1 MEWNILIPMIPAVVT
16 GVLSY
21 LAAISKSKSV
31 IKSNKIIADNEI
43 KKIRE
48 SADGEIRRV
57 KETAD
62 VENQRLKEQYKHDL
76 EKLQKETDERIRLMV
91 AEKEIESKSKSDEMA
106 TKFAEQFFTNP
117 KSMNL
122 EGLGESM
129 SGLVQLKRQMEILGF
144 MPEEKEL

>member
-1 MEWNILIPMIPAVVT
+1 MDWGILIPMIPAVVT

-21 LAAISKSKSV
+21 LAAISKSKSE
-31 IKSNKIIADNEI
+31 IKSNKIMADNEI
-43 KKIRE
+43 KKIQE

-91 AEKEIESKSKSDEMA
+91 AEKEIESKSKSDDMA
-106 TKFAEQFFTNP
+106 AKFAEQIFTNP
-117 KSMNL
+117 GNMNV
-122 EGLGESM
+122 EGLSEAM
-129 SGLVQLKRQMEILGF
+129 SGLAQLKEQMESLGF
-144 MPEEKEL
+144 TTEEK